1 MPASSLFFEKVGQ
14 GQKNL
19 VFVHGLLGFWRNF
32 YTVSKAFEESYACL
46 LYDQRGHGD
55 SPHCSSYKVEEFA
68 QDLKWLL
75 ESLNLSSVNLVGHSL
90 GGYVSSYFAY
100 KEPQLVKK
108 LILVDTCP
116 WPQKE
121 SAEEILWLLKS
132 LPDQFASRK
141 AAKTFFDRLA
151 QSQKLSQMMVFFL
164 MANLEKKTADAVKF
178 RFDKEGL
185 LSVPQE
191 VRKLDYPF
199 FLKALNIPIL
209 CLRGEFSRHF
219 SKSDFEKTKSL
230 NPLIQT
236 IEIPD
241 SSHWL
246 HAQQPK
252 KAVKIIKDFL
262 NQ

>member
-1 MPASSLFFEKVGQ
+1 MPAGQLFFKKIGQ

-32 YTVSKAFEESYACL
+32 YTISKAFEESYACL

-55 SPHCSSYKVEEFA
+55 SPHYSSYKIEEFA
-68 QDLKWLL
+68 QDLKRLL
-75 ESLNLSSVNLVGHSL
+75 ESLNLNSVNLVGHSL

-116 WPQKE
+116 WPQE
-121 SAEEILWLLKS
+121 ERVEEILRLLKN
-132 LPDQFASRK
+132 LPDQFESRE
-141 AAKTFFDRLA
+141 AAKTFFDKLT
-151 QSQKLSQMMVFFL
+151 QNKKLSQMMAFFL
-164 MANLEKKTADAVKF
+164 TANLEKKTAGAVKF

-199 FLKALNIPIL
+199 FLKSLNIPIL

-236 IEIPD
+236 IKI
-241 SSHWL
+241 SASGHWL

-252 KAVKIIKDFL
+252 KVIKTIKDFL